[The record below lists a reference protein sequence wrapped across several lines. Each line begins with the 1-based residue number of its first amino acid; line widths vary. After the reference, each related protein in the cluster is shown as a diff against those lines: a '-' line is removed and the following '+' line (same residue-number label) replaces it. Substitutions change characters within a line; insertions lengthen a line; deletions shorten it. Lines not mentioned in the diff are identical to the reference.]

1 MILRKIQYTKI
12 FRVLMFRLNYLI
24 LGVFIIMS
32 SIIPS
37 YAKDALKTE
46 SRTNETSIT
55 TNVIKKVF
63 TNGLTVLVKPNY
75 DREIVAVNLFA
86 RMGPLYESPEQ
97 KGISAF
103 MQRILFKGGTDT
115 RNLTQINNELEALG
129 ASRNSVSF
137 SDYGYVSLMATKSN
151 LDKALDIYLDV
162 IRNPLFLEWEV
173 ENNKKEVMQEFK
185 VFEDQP
191 FNVASLVFNNS
202 FYGDH
207 PYNGLI
213 GGNIETI
220 SALRRKDILEW
231 YRKIYIPSNMVI
243 TVVGD
248 VDSTEVIKRFQNTFG
263 KLPKGK
269 LPKISTM
276 PIPKL
281 EKEVVTYQPKNIQG
295 AFMILGY
302 PAPSQLS
309 NDAPAMDI
317 LNTILGGGG
326 MGNRLFT
333 ELRDKRGLAY
343 YVGSSYQPM
352 VGPTAIIAAMVTAPE
367 NYRMAHEG
375 IVAEFKRFCDEPIS
389 IEELQ
394 AAKKYLKGTFIMSQE
409 TSAAQGMLLGLFEL
423 LGYGYKYINQYPELI
438 DKVTEKDIQRVAQKY
453 FNHYVLAVVAPEGS
467 IEE

>member
-1 MILRKIQYTKI
+1 MILRKIQYTKT
-12 FRVLMFRLNYLI
+12 FRVLMFSLNYLI

-46 SRTNETSIT
+46 SRTNKTSIT
-55 TNVIKKVF
+55 TNVVKKVF
-63 TNGLTVLVKPNY
+63 INGLTVLVKPSY
-75 DREIVAVNLFA
+75 EREIVAVNLFA

-103 MQRILFKGGTDT
+103 MQRILFKGGTNT

-137 SDYGYVSLMATKSN
+137 SDYGYVSLTVTKSN

-162 IRNPLFLEWEV
+162 ICNPLFSEWEV
-173 ENNKKEVMQEFK
+173 NNNKKEVMQEFK

-191 FNVASLVFNNS
+191 FNVASLAFNNS
-202 FYGDH
+202 FYGTH
-207 PYNGLI
+207 PYSGLI
-213 GGNIETI
+213 GGSVETI
-220 SALRRKDILEW
+220 SAIKREDILAW
-231 YRKIYIPSNMVI
+231 YKKIYVPNNMVI
-243 TVVGD
+243 TVVGN
-248 VDSTEVIKRFQNTFG
+248 VDPKIIFKKFENTFS

-269 LPKISTM
+269 LPKISST

-281 EKEVVTYQPKNIQG
+281 EKNVVTYQPKNIQG

-302 PAPSQLS
+302 PSPSVLS
-309 NDAPAMDI
+309 DDAPAMDI

-343 YVGSSYQPM
+343 YVGSSYQPLI
-352 VGPTAIIAAMVTAPE
+352 GPTAIIAAMITAPE
-367 NYRMAHEG
+367 NYRMAHDG
-375 IVAEFKRFCDEPIS
+375 IVTEFKRFCDEPVS

-394 AAKKYLKGTFIMSQE
+394 DAKKYIKGTFLMSQE

-423 LGYGYKYINQYPELI
+423 LGYGFKYIDQYPELI
-438 DKVTEKDIQRVAQKY
+438 DKVTEKDIQQVAQKY